1 MSELRHHTLSVN
13 DIHLHVAEQGP
24 AGEDAPLVLLVH
36 GWPELSHA
44 WRHQIGAL
52 AAAGYHV
59 IAPDMRGF
67 GRSDC
72 PAEVADYDIMHLVGD
87 LVALVAAAG
96 KRQAVVV
103 GHDWGA
109 NIAWQAVLFRPDV
122 FRAVACLS
130 VPFRPRSPAPP
141 LRMLRATG
149 QTGFYWLYFQQPG
162 VAEAEFERDPA
173 ETLRRIL
180 FSGSGAAPPRNA
192 GSAGAGLL
200 TVGEGGFLAHTVNPE
215 VLPPWLTEADL
226 HHLAAEYRHS
236 GFRGGLN
243 YYRNIDR
250 NWELTAPW
258 QGATIRQPALYI
270 GGTRDPVIR
279 TPMGQ
284 ASLEQMPRHV
294 PGLRNSIL
302 LEGAGHW
309 LQQERPG
316 QVNQALLGFL
326 GGL

>member
-1 MSELRHHTLSVN
+1 M
-13 DIHLHVAEQGP
+13 
-24 AGEDAPLVLLVH
+24 
-36 GWPELSHA
+36 
-44 WRHQIGAL
+44 
-52 AAAGYHV
+52 
-59 IAPDMRGF
+59 
-67 GRSDC
+67 
-72 PAEVADYDIMHLVGD
+72 
-87 LVALVAAAG
+87 
-96 KRQAVVV
+96 
-103 GHDWGA
+103 
-109 NIAWQAVLFRPDV
+109 
-122 FRAVACLS
+122 
-130 VPFRPRSPAPP
+130 
-141 LRMLRATG
+141 
-149 QTGFYWLYFQQPG
+149 
-162 VAEAEFERDPA
+162 
-173 ETLRRIL
+173 
-180 FSGSGAAPPRNA
+180 
-192 GSAGAGLL
+192 
-200 TVGEGGFLAHTVNPE
+200 
-215 VLPPWLTEADL
+215 LPPWLTEEDL